1 MHNQLSLTGKLATEP
16 EAGATTKSG
25 ADVKLPQG
33 IEQPQTLSP
42 GLAFLIRAVARM
54 AQEVRPPIWL
64 DPPPPAPPGKRKH
77 PKTETSAEAPTE
89 EEI

>member
-1 MHNQLSLTGKLATEP
+1 MHSLP
-16 EAGATTKSG
+16 ERIEDHQNLKS
-25 ADVKLPQG
+25 KPL
-33 IEQPQTLSP
+33 TP